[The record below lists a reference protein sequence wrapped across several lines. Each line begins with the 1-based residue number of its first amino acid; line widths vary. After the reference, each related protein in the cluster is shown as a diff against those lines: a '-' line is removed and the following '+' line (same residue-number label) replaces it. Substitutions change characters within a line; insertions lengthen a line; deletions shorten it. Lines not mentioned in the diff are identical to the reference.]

1 MDLSFPINKLTTHI
15 SGLPTMAIPKFIS
28 THKIFSLIYT
38 ESKLYNTVLALIN

>member
-28 THKIFSLIYT
+28 THKKFFFNLHGIKTIQNRFS
-38 ESKLYNTVLALIN
+38 IN